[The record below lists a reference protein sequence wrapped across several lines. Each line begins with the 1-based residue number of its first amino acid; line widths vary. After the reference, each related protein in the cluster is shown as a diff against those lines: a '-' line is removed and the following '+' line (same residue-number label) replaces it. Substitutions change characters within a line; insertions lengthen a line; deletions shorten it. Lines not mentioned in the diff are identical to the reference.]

1 MRIRATFTIKEAP
14 MSTLKDFV
22 AYNQTAGGQKSFR
35 VHGVVTVPSPAF
47 EPVLIEPAIR
57 HRGGWEV
64 LQLKL
69 VDTGVIANAVLTE
82 KTVEYL
88 REGPCAFKMLE
99 IIHADGSLR
108 IEIEDLQAFD

>member
-1 MRIRATFTIKEAP
+1 
-14 MSTLKDFV
+14 MSTLKNFV
-22 AYNQTAGGQKSFR
+22 AYNQTAGGQTSFR

-47 EPVLIEPAIR
+47 EPVLIEPGIR

-82 KTVEYL
+82 KTVEY
-88 REGPCAFKMLE
+88 RRDGACVYDRVE
-99 IIHADGSLR
+99 ILHTDGSLLVD
-108 IEIEDLQAFD
+108 IEAIEAAD